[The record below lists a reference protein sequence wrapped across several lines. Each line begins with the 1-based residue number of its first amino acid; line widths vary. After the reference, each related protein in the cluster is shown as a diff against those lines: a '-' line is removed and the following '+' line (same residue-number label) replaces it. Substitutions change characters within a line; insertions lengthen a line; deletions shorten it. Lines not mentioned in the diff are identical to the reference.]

1 MADEQKVEQPATQ
14 DEACTREGEGGVPI
28 VLDPPPKSSQ

>member
-1 MADEQKVEQPATQ
+1 MADEQKVEELQDQ

-28 VLDPPPKSSQ
+28 VLDPPPPPPQ

>member
-1 MADEQKVEQPATQ
+1 MADEQTVETPATQ

-28 VLDPPPKSSQ
+28 VLDPPPPPSQ